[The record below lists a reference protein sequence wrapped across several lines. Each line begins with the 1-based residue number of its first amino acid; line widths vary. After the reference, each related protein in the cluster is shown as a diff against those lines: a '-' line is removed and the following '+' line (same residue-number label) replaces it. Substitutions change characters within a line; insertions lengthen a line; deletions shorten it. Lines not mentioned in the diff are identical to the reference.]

1 MRLRKRVAA
10 VLLSA
15 AFVGSTMALAPAAQ
29 ANEPNQ
35 AGVATSCYG
44 SAKSY
49 SKPDGNRYYP
59 AGSSSLTTTS
69 NCSDINIKPNTN
81 RYVAVC
87 FVPSSGSPY
96 CQANYTLAT
105 GGQWNVLA
113 TNVATGTRFYF
124 DFRST
129 ALSNGSWAA

>member
-1 MRLRKRVAA
+1 MRIRKRVAA

-15 AFVGSTMALAPAAQ
+15 AFVGGTMAIAPTAQ

-35 AGVATSCYG
+35 GAAASCYG

-49 SKPDGNRYYP
+49 SKPDGSGYYP
-59 AGSSSLTTTS
+59 AGSATLTTTS

-81 RYVAVC
+81 RYIAVC
-87 FVPSSGSPY
+87 WVPSSGQVS
-96 CQANYTLAT
+96 CQAEYKLAT
-105 GGQWNVLA
+105 GGQWNVIA
-113 TNVATGTRFYF
+113 TNVQTGTRFYF
-124 DFRST
+124 VFRST